1 MMKMTGKKKRIVA
14 GVLAI
19 ILALAM
25 VISAALVYLV

>member
-25 VISAALVYLV
+25 VIPAALMYLV